1 MAVWDDAPQVHAE
14 TAAQWRAWLEEH
26 HADRDVPGAWLVAW
40 KPATGRPH
48 VTYEDAI
55 LEALCFGW
63 IDSQSKSLDD
73 ERSALWFTRRRP
85 GSPWSGTNKRRLEII
100 AERGGMTPAGQ
111 AVVDAAKADGSWSY
125 LDEVENLVVPDDLAA
140 ALDRH
145 GARATWDGF
154 TESAR
159 RLVLRWIL
167 DARRPQTRADRVEDA
182 ARLAAQGIPARS
194 QRERR

>member
-1 MAVWDDAPQVHAE
+1 MAAWDDAPQVHAE
-14 TAAQWRAWLEEH
+14 SAAQWRAWLEEN
-26 HADRDVPGAWLVAW
+26 HAAPVPGAWLVFW
-40 KPATGRPH
+40 KPVTGRPR

-63 IDSQSKSLDD
+63 IDSQARSLDD

-85 GSPWSGTNKRRLEII
+85 GSAWSATNKRRLEVL

-125 LDEVENLVVPDDLAA
+125 LDDVENLVVPDDLRV
-140 ALDRH
+140 ALDQH
-145 GARATWDGF
+145 GAAATWDGF

-167 DARRPQTRADRVEDA
+167 DARRPETRATRVEET
-182 ARLAAQGIPARS
+182 ARLAAQGIPARA
-194 QRERR
+194 QR